1 MSATEEDTQYELNSS
16 QDMDLSNFA
25 ESINRAGD
33 STGQAI
39 VRKIDPL
46 IGTTLDNRYQI
57 IEVLGEGGMSVVYK
71 ARQNIVDRFVAVKT
85 LKIQLQTRPV
95 IIERFKREIKS
106 LCKLSHPNIVTVYD
120 IILDQ
125 DMQPYVVMDYLT
137 GKSLEDYITRNGPLP
152 LDDARGV
159 LLQIASAVEHAHKN
173 GIVHR
178 DLKPG
183 NAMLID
189 DTLEYI
195 KVVDFGLAHLGED
208 NRKLTNS
215 GEVWGSPPYM
225 SPEQCKGEPCDSRAD
240 IYSFGAMMYEMLT
253 GKDPFY
259 GASLYEL
266 LHKHV
271 KEVPPSMRAANPD
284 VNVPGAIEAIAFK
297 CMEKNPAN
305 RYQTMSEVK
314 EALNKAF
321 STTPSTEVSPA
332 TKPMH
337 KYQAQKAQTAE
348 RPVRGLRNAPES
360 SRSKVSKVGW
370 IVGLLSVAFI
380 GACAVLITQMRPQ
393 QAVSGLNSTNRPS
406 SNASA
411 NAGSSPSSTASPPAA
426 GSSKAEPRQNSK
438 PSIPAPSTSSTSSIS
453 PSTSTKSKSSNRS
466 RNSQGA
472 HNPVRALHAPSN
484 ALSRSST
491 PTSKTAPH
499 DTTTTTHKPTAMPR
513 KVSSSAAHAETPRT
527 SSQGGSDSDAWAKLR
542 QSRKRDW

>member
-1 MSATEEDTQYELNSS
+1 MGRSCKAKDAEIAIVSATDEETQFNSNSS
-16 QDMDLSNFA
+16 QGLDLTDFA
-25 ESINRAGD
+25 DSLNRGSD
-33 STGQAI
+33 SGGSAV

-46 IGTTLDNRYQI
+46 LGTILDNRYQI

-137 GKSLEDYITRNGPLP
+137 GKSLEEYITRNGPLP
-152 LDDARGV
+152 PGDARGV

-225 SPEQCKGEPCDSRAD
+225 SPEQCKGEPCDLRAD
-240 IYSFGAMMYEMLT
+240 IYSFGAMMYEILT

-271 KEVPPSMRAANPD
+271 KEVPPSMRTANPD
-284 VNVPGAIEAIAFK
+284 VSVPGEIEAIAFK
-297 CMEKNPAN
+297 CMEKDPSH
-305 RYQTMSEVK
+305 RYQSMGELK

-321 STTPSTEVSPA
+321 AATPSTEVTTA

-337 KYQAQKAQTAE
+337 KYQEKAGK
-348 RPVRGLRNAPES
+348 GLRE
-360 SRSKVSKVGW
+360 
-370 IVGLLSVAFI
+370 
-380 GACAVLITQMRPQ
+380 
-393 QAVSGLNSTNRPS
+393 
-406 SNASA
+406 ASL
-411 NAGSSPSSTASPPAA
+411 
-426 GSSKAEPRQNSK
+426 EPRQSK
-438 PSIPAPSTSSTSSIS
+438 SRWIIVIAAVAIIAVGAMAMIQWGSNTKKGQSQGQEGEGAATSATSETSARATESQSGTTAATPTGQTTSPAPVKQPVTTA
-453 PSTSTKSKSSNRS
+453 PSATPKSSAS
-466 RNSQGA
+466 R
-472 HNPVRALHAPSN
+472 PRAAGQHLQRAVHHTTAAAPHPT
-484 ALSRSST
+484 RSSARKETSAT
-491 PTSKTAPH
+491 PA
-499 DTTTTTHKPTAMPR
+499 PR
-513 KVSSSAAHAETPRT
+513 KVSVSSGRQEEPRAA
-527 SSQGGSDSDAWAKLR
+527 SSSSSKGDAWAKLR